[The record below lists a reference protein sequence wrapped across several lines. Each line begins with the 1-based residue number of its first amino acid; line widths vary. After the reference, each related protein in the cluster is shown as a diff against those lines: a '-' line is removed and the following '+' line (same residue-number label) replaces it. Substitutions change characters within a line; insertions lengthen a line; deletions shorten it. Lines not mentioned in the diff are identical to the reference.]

1 MTKLKLK
8 MLKTELEYEVNEK
21 FIKTEILPLLEEAK
35 KNHNLEVKRTLLKIL
50 EGLQQNLTDLE
61 SYSASMS
68 QLNGELDR
76 RMKEF
81 SKKSASFLEDIK
93 THADNP
99 ANILQTTK
107 DFQEMQMSFSIQYL
121 QLQQKMQ
128 NENRSFT
135 LISNIMKTKHDTAKN
150 SINNIR

>member
-1 MTKLKLK
+1 MTKLKVK

-21 FIKTEILPLLEEAK
+21 FIKTKVLPLLEEAK

-50 EGLQQNLTDLE
+50 EDLQQNLTDME
-61 SYSASMS
+61 SYSTSMS

-81 SKKSASFLEDIK
+81 SKKSTSFLEDIK
-93 THADNP
+93 TQADNQ

-128 NENRSFT
+128 NENRRFT